1 MAARKN
7 GVFVAERDR
16 PTKVP
21 YRVSGVAPNGDI
33 VTFTQD
39 GTDMM
44 DALYMARKRAVL
56 RDMTA
61 EPDNERGDA

>member
-7 GVFVAERDR
+7 GIMVPTRDK

-21 YRVSGVAPNGDI
+21 YRVSGVTPNGET

-39 GTDMM
+39 GTDIL
-44 DALYMARKRAVL
+44 DALWEARKKCAL
-56 RDMTA
+56 RQMTA
-61 EPDNERGDA
+61 EPERGKG